1 MKFSIETLICTNSDG
16 AFGNATGTIE
26 LDVVPQI
33 GDTISFAFPKAKGL
47 ARVVG
52 FTGMLWVKDRVLNA
66 GGGSNVSLALED
78 LLVGTLKE
86 ARAVAEYLEKG
97 FGLSVDTY

>member
-1 MKFSIETLICTNSDG
+1 MKFSIDISIFARSDG

-26 LDVVPQI
+26 LDVAPQI
-33 GDTISFAFPKAKGL
+33 GDTISFTFPRATGL

-52 FTGMLWVKDRVLNA
+52 FTGMLRVKDRVLNA
-66 GGGSNVSLALED
+66 GGGSNISLALDD
-78 LLVGTLKE
+78 LVVATLEE

-97 FGLSVDTY
+97 FGLGIDTY